1 VQGFLDLH
9 REAIGDQPL
18 GITDLAKQF
27 AISPRA
33 IRFYE
38 DKGLLSPQR
47 INGGRAYTR
56 RDQVR
61 LSLILR
67 GKAIGMSLSEI
78 EHIMELYGQQGE
90 GKTRQLEYLI
100 GRIND
105 TAAELTARKQHIE
118 ATLSELDMIRSEM
131 ERNLQQKQ
139 RTA

>member
-1 VQGFLDLH
+1 
-9 REAIGDQPL
+9 
-18 GITDLAKQF
+18 
-27 AISPRA
+27 
-33 IRFYE
+33 
-38 DKGLLSPQR
+38 
-47 INGGRAYTR
+47 
-56 RDQVR
+56 
-61 LSLILR
+61 
-67 GKAIGMSLSEI
+67 MSLSEI